1 MKNWQKTR
9 NYKRIKD
16 KDGNVV
22 ANIITVFGQDVEVS
36 DEIFATY
43 AQVDRRARYVGEDI
57 PAQHELSLEQFE
69 EEGVSLE
76 KLIRETAPSAEEW
89 FMEQEESNAFERE
102 LLKVPAVLDMLE
114 DSDRQ
119 LINALFYKGISVREY
134 AQRLG
139 ISHTMV
145 RKRRDRILRTRNS
158 ARLFKRLKKT
168 VSTGRYSGGISER
181 NKYFLSLLLGN

>member
-1 MKNWQKTR
+1 MKNWQKNR

-43 AQVDRRARYVGEDI
+43 AQVDRRARYVGEDM

-102 LLKVPAVLDMLE
+102 LFKVPAVLDMLE

-145 RKRRDRILRTRNS
+145 RKRRDRILRNM
-158 ARLFKRLKKT
+158 K
-168 VSTGRYSGGISER
+168 
-181 NKYFLSLLLGN
+181 KYFSKD

>member
-1 MKNWQKTR
+1 MKNWQKNR
-9 NYKRIKD
+9 NYKRVKD

-22 ANIITVFGQDVEVS
+22 ANIITVFGQDVKVS

-102 LLKVPAVLDMLE
+102 LFKVPAVLDMLE

-145 RKRRDRILRTRNS
+145 RKWRDRILRNM
-158 ARLFKRLKKT
+158 K
-168 VSTGRYSGGISER
+168 
-181 NKYFLSLLLGN
+181 KYFSKD

>member
-1 MKNWQKTR
+1 MKKWQKDR
-9 NYKRIKD
+9 NYKRVKD

-76 KLIRETAPSAEEW
+76 KLIRETAPSAEE
-89 FMEQEESNAFERE
+89 QEESNAFERE
-102 LLKVPAVLDMLE
+102 LFKVPAVLDMLE

-145 RKRRDRILRTRNS
+145 RKRRDRILRNM
-158 ARLFKRLKKT
+158 K
-168 VSTGRYSGGISER
+168 
-181 NKYFLSLLLGN
+181 KYFSKD